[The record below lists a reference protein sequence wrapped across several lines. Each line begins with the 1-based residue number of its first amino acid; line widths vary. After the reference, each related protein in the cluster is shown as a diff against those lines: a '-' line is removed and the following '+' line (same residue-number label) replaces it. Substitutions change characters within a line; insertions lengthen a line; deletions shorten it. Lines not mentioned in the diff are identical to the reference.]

1 MPVIPEGALLS
12 QALQVISAGDLGMV
26 VVVNPAGSLSG
37 VLTDGDLR
45 RFLLKNPSIAN
56 VRVDELMTKNPKTAP
71 AGSLT
76 AAAVNEMEK
85 YEIMFLVVIDEKK
98 KPVGVVHLHGI
109 LGGKNIY
116 K

>member
-1 MPVIPEGALLS
+1 MPIFAVTGVQANDPEPLPLS
-12 QALQVISAGDLGMV
+12 V
-26 VVVNPAGSLSG
+26 
-37 VLTDGDLR
+37 
-45 RFLLKNPSIAN
+45 
-56 VRVDELMTKNPKTAP
+56 KTAP